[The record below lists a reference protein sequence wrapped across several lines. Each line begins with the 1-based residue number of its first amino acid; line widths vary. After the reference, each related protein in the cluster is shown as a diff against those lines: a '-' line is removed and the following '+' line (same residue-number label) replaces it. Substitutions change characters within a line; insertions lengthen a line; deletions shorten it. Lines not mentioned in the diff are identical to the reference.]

1 MAKIFAILNFKGGCA
16 KTTTAINLGAALQI
30 LDKKVLIVDLDFQC
44 NATSN
49 LGFKPAMGNTIY
61 ELLTQKGIEE
71 MPIYEFK
78 KGLDYIPSSKEMK
91 NINNILVNKNNR
103 EYILRRL
110 LNLATTL
117 YDYILIDCPPNGGL
131 LNKNA
136 MAAAESLLIPV
147 ECEAYSV
154 QGVGTILDELKEVKE
169 DEVNA
174 NLNILGFLLTRYDS
188 SLSIHKGIASELR
201 SKFKDQVFNTKIRK
215 NTALSKASAAHQ
227 TIYDYDKTSYGAED
241 YMQLA
246 REITGIK
253 PKNKTK

>member
-1 MAKIFAILNFKGGCA
+1 MSKVIAIANQKGGVG
-16 KTTTAINLGAALQI
+16 KTTTAINLAAALQI
-30 LDKKVLIVDLDFQC
+30 LNKKVLVVDLDFQC

-49 LGFKPAMGNTIY
+49 LGFRPNMGNTRY
-61 ELLTQKGIEE
+61 ELLTQKGIED

-78 KGLDYIPSSKEMK
+78 KGYDYIPSSKEMK

-103 EYILRRL
+103 EYILRKIL
-110 LNLATTL
+110 HLVQPL
-117 YDYILIDCPPNGGL
+117 YDYIIIDCPPNGGL

-147 ECEAYSV
+147 ECEAYSI
-154 QGVGTILDELKEVKE
+154 QGVGTILDEVKEVKD

-174 NLNILGFLLTRYDS
+174 DLEILGFLLTRYDS
-188 SLSIHKGIASELR
+188 NLSIHKAIASELR
-201 SKFKDQVFNTKIRK
+201 SKFQDKVFNARIRK

-227 TIYDYDKTSYGAED
+227 TIYDYDKNSSGADD

-246 REITGIK
+246 RELTGTK
-253 PKNKTK
+253 PKSKAR